1 MNELQRLLG
10 ADENDI
16 ATTLLM
22 FTQGLAEFDD
32 YLALLDWFQQL
43 LE

>member
-1 MNELQRLLG
+1 VNELQRLLG

-22 FTQGLAEFDD
+22 FTQGLAEYSIGFSN
-32 YLALLDWFQQL
+32 Y
-43 LE
+43 

>member
-22 FTQGLAEFDD
+22 FTQGLVEFDD